1 MRSNV
6 SSQSHSMLRMRR
18 ALRRQV
24 LRALERLPVAGLP
37 KEKTALGTLA
47 SVRRRPP
54 RLAGGILPH
63 IGVTSGQPHPY
74 SARERNHG
82 RSSTP
87 EPAPASLNR
96 RDCRRSHDASISRS
110 TGKAERYRR
119 ERIDLSVSTLADQV
133 GASTTVLQPLH
144 ALIERHVLAAERL
157 HGDDTTVPILAKGK
171 TVTGHIWTYPNFL
184 NWREKVSNING
195 CIAEVSTTG
204 GGVGREPSLL
214 AR

>member
-82 RSSTP
+82 RSSTARTRASVAESTRLSTITRRP
-87 EPAPASLNR
+87 HLTTISIRPGNDGKLIVEVVASSPSKSRPSRAHNVNNWLTDGLYRRAVAETCRRPAWLSATSAASLPTSNG
-96 RDCRRSHDASISRS
+96 AGYPSRS
-110 TGKAERYRR
+110 PRG
-119 ERIDLSVSTLADQV
+119 
-133 GASTTVLQPLH
+133 
-144 ALIERHVLAAERL
+144 
-157 HGDDTTVPILAKGK
+157 
-171 TVTGHIWTYPNFL
+171 
-184 NWREKVSNING
+184 EKPSN
-195 CIAEVSTTG
+195 
-204 GGVGREPSLL
+204 
-214 AR
+214 

>member
-82 RSSTP
+82 RSSTARTRASVAKSTRLSTITRRP
-87 EPAPASLNR
+87 HLTTISILPGNDGKLIVEGALLISTGANVVASSPSKSRPSRASRHNVNNWLTDGLYRRAVAETCRRPAWLSATSAASLPTSNG
-96 RDCRRSHDASISRS
+96 AGYPSRS
-110 TGKAERYRR
+110 PRG
-119 ERIDLSVSTLADQV
+119 
-133 GASTTVLQPLH
+133 
-144 ALIERHVLAAERL
+144 
-157 HGDDTTVPILAKGK
+157 
-171 TVTGHIWTYPNFL
+171 
-184 NWREKVSNING
+184 EKPSN
-195 CIAEVSTTG
+195 
-204 GGVGREPSLL
+204 
-214 AR
+214 